1 MLGARCTLAAAKM
14 PMGETPGDVLR
25 DAFSRLAAVN
35 TEKLSAI
42 RFLVFV
48 CGGCPVTDF
57 LVLGLRTLVEL
68 STTEAHGTQ
77 IVEEGAV
84 HKLVKLLSNSED
96 KTVLSNASETLC
108 NLAQHQS
115 TRATMVQEGVSK

>member
-1 MLGARCTLAAAKM
+1 M

-77 IVEEGAV
+77 IVEEGAGPI
-84 HKLVKLLSNSED
+84 
-96 KTVLSNASETLC
+96 AS
-108 NLAQHQS
+108 S
-115 TRATMVQEGVSK
+115 GKDPVQARVVSKHDEK